1 MAAIRPSHQTCDTF
15 FVETDDVRPRFDAK
29 EQARLI
35 ARERQYA
42 IADQLSAQA
51 REEYLDDCL
60 QHMLDMDVC
69 CGTPTPLGLPLT
81 DRFLDCHSPRCRI
94 Y

>member
-1 MAAIRPSHQTCDTF
+1 MATIRPSHQTCDTF

-29 EQARLI
+29 EQARII

-69 CGTPTPLGLPLT
+69 IGSSLPSRLSLTGLP
-81 DRFLDCHSPRCRI
+81 DCHAP
-94 Y
+94 